1 MIVFNL
7 LRNFIDALRPEA
19 GDWLEAPAFGIVQED
34 DTVLVLNGNGRQL
47 VVNKRH
53 RTVKV
58 GTKVLALFDAIE
70 TIDVLHRRADEDR
83 PDRWSV
89 SLNLT
94 GMFSTVSIGETGDD
108 AEASVIAAKL
118 SRFTGKRVRA
128 L

>member
-1 MIVFNL
+1 MTVFNL
-7 LRNFIDALRPEA
+7 LRTFLNALRPEA

-53 RTVKV
+53 RTVKA
-58 GTKVLALFDAIE
+58 GAKVLTPFDAVE
-70 TIDVLHRRADEDR
+70 TIDVVHRRADEDH

-89 SLNLT
+89 RLNLKGT
-94 GMFSTVSIGETGDD
+94 FSTVSIGETGDD
-108 AEASVIAAKL
+108 ADASVIAAKL

-128 L
+128 F